1 MDAKE
6 RKKLHRQQMRE
17 EGKYNTPKKTGKRPK
32 RRKRKESKKSSV
44 ISTVALIVAICVFC
58 VSSFQLYKIY
68 SSYKEGDNE
77 YEKIQDLAVAGE
89 EKGDEKSFSVDF
101 DKLKEI
107 NPDTVAWIRF
117 EEPSIINYPVVHSH
131 DNKEYLTQLFG
142 EGKNTYGT
150 LFVDKD
156 NIGDFTDR
164 NTFIYGH
171 RMKSGSMFGKLEE
184 YKDEDFVEKHP
195 YFYIYTPD
203 GKELQ
208 YQVFATGVVTDTSK
222 TYTKQFADDEAFM
235 NYISHIRGES
245 DYQSD
250 VVVDAASQIVTLST
264 CTADSNEDRFVVHGV
279 KIAER

>member
-101 DKLKEI
+101 DKL
-107 NPDTVAWIRF
+107 NTVLVIT
-117 EEPSIINYPVVHSH
+117 
-131 DNKEYLTQLFG
+131 NK
-142 EGKNTYGT
+142 
-150 LFVDKD
+150 
-156 NIGDFTDR
+156 
-164 NTFIYGH
+164 
-171 RMKSGSMFGKLEE
+171 
-184 YKDEDFVEKHP
+184 
-195 YFYIYTPD
+195 
-203 GKELQ
+203 
-208 YQVFATGVVTDTSK
+208 
-222 TYTKQFADDEAFM
+222 
-235 NYISHIRGES
+235 
-245 DYQSD
+245 
-250 VVVDAASQIVTLST
+250 
-264 CTADSNEDRFVVHGV
+264 
-279 KIAER
+279 